1 MTWTGLDARC
11 IVISIM
17 NLLRSK
23 KVFVLLAALL
33 LLAAF
38 GLALLHT
45 HADDGHDGCPVCR
58 LVQVFGLLFA
68 FAVIA
73 LMGDQAK
80 ARKFLPVSCFS
91 FQPLFLTSKL
101 RDRSPPFRK

>member
-1 MTWTGLDARC
+1 
-11 IVISIM
+11 M
-17 NLLRSK
+17 NLRRSK
-23 KVFVLLAALL
+23 KAFVILAALV

-38 GLALLHT
+38 GLALFHT
-45 HADDGHDGCPVCR
+45 HSGDGGHYDCPVCR

-73 LMGDQAK
+73 FMGGQIK
-80 ARKFLPVSCFS
+80 AREFLPVSHFS

-101 RDRSPPFRK
+101 RDRSPPQR